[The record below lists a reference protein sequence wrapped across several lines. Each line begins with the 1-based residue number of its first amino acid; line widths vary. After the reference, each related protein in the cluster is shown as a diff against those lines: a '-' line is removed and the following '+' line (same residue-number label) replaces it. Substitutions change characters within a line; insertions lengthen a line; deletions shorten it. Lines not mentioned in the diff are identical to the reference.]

1 MPKSGE
7 HRVNTID
14 SFFRV
19 RPSSQNIREGENVS
33 FLEDGKL
40 IKQEKRNGVVYEQ
53 VYVEQGQAQAAARVG
68 TSTGDITN
76 VVISGSSSGS
86 GDVTGITAGTGL
98 TGGGSSGN
106 INLNVVGG
114 TGITANA
121 DDIAIDSTVTTLTGT
136 QTLTNKT
143 LTGPKTT
150 GDVLNSGNVS
160 GNTYKY
166 YNSASNT
173 LGNTAFT
180 VSQSGEV
187 NFAATVELTNSVFAA
202 DVNDGPVVNFYNN
215 RTNPDQVVKLGTIQF
230 SAPVSGSP
238 GDISRLTAAYIEAK
252 AHSTFSSSNNQTN
265 LIFYTANNAIADET
279 LRLNYNGSTTFNNA
293 FTFPTADGSANQF
306 LRTNGS
312 GTVSWSNT
320 LVSPTFTGTA
330 QGANLTL
337 TGDLTVGGTTT
348 TLNAENLQVKDKNI
362 VLNYLD
368 GDSSSTA
375 DGAGITIQDAV
386 NSSTDAT
393 MLWDAT
399 NDEFDFS
406 HTVTAPDF
414 TGDLT
419 GNASTA
425 TTATTATTLA
435 TARNFSLTGDVTAGA
450 VSFDGSGNVALST
463 TIAADSVALGTDTT
477 GNYVGTITTGS
488 GVSTSGAS
496 TGEGIAHNLSIN
508 AAQTAI
514 TSIYNSSLE
523 IGSASD
529 GQIID
534 FGTTDEIRLGS
545 ATQTSVKI
553 KTDPLGSAQDEVII
567 GAGTANVDFIVE
579 DDAGVAVLT
588 VDSGTSKTT
597 LHSLDVTNNVG
608 LGDVTADNV
617 ASNSFHY
624 NNGGSL
630 GEEAFTIGASGG
642 VNFTQA
648 IALSNADFSANSSD
662 GAVLNLKTTLTNADA
677 VDVLG
682 RINFSAPVSGSP
694 GDYSRLTAAS
704 IVAQKSAT
712 FSSTSN
718 QTDMI
723 FQLGV
728 SETAT
733 EKFRILSDGKIK
745 IGNSYTLPSS
755 DGSANQILKTNGSGT
770 VSFADESTGISFNGS
785 TTNGLLTY
793 GSSTTAD
800 VETDLVYTA
809 TGLGIGVTTPGALL
823 DVNGTGYIRTAVFSD
838 AFKPYSGTLAT
849 YGSSSSTDH
858 YFVGDVGIG
867 VVSPS
872 RTLDVDGIIRSN
884 TAGGRFEAISGTS
897 GTGYYIFGDSGDLD
911 IGWISYEHANNAM
924 AFKVNASERMRIDS
938 SGNVGI
944 GNTSPDATLH
954 IGDNSSS
961 FTLGTTSGNSIDLL
975 KLETQSTNANQLIFS
990 SERVADGN
998 TWTTT
1003 RERIYRRVDAS
1014 NMGYIQFGSSFSASL
1029 ADMISFGEVGVGD
1042 YMGITG
1048 DGKVGIST
1056 NSPTAKLQIGGG
1068 TDGKLFYTDG
1078 LYNDVTFN
1086 GGSGGTNGV
1095 WEFVNSGTWGQTRM
1109 YVQDANNVAGR
1120 LTFDFR
1126 GNAGSN
1132 KILAGDSTGK
1142 VGIGITAPDTLLHIK
1157 NTGSGG
1163 TTTLKLEDNAREMYL
1178 GRDSIKVTALDGST
1192 SAQLYINS
1200 NVTFSGSVTGITT
1213 LNASSSLTTGYGVAF
1228 TNGNTN
1234 FLQYNNSGED
1244 VLYLRDTTNGA
1255 MLLTYGTD
1263 RTTIHKNTRHSDQV
1277 EFEDTN
1283 AVINRVSNDLEI
1295 RTYGGYDIN
1304 LMPSGNV
1311 GIGTTSPDSKLQ
1323 VEYTTT
1329 SNGSAAIAEFGT
1341 SGSGSIAG
1349 SAHQV
1354 IVGGPSVS
1362 DYTGIQIFSDTTT
1375 GKGVL
1380 SFADGR
1386 GANDNW
1392 RGVIQY
1398 DHSANDMEFWT
1409 DAAERMK
1416 IDSAGRLM
1424 IGDTS
1429 VHYSGVDL
1437 QVGSTSDGQNGIQ
1450 IQTSTTGYGYVL
1462 FGDGTG
1468 ASAYRGQISYK
1479 HGDDYMN
1486 FFTAGAERLRIVSGG
1501 DAHFDQDVIAF
1512 STTPSDRRLKT
1523 NIKDIEYGLD
1533 TIMKLTPKEYDWK
1546 KDDRHDI
1553 GFIAQEVEEVIPEIV
1568 KDKKHFDKE
1577 IKTLDY
1583 EKLTAVLIKAVQEQ
1597 QEQINELK
1605 EKLNG

>member
-477 GNYVGTITTGS
+477 GNYVGTITIGS

-523 IGSASD
+523 IGSAAD

-534 FGTTDEIRLGS
+534 FGTSDEIRLGS
-545 ATQTSVKI
+545 STQTSVKI

-567 GAGTANVDFIVE
+567 GAGTANVDFVVDGSSGSTIFKVDAGTGNTAVTGDLSISGSFNPATITASTSVRTPLIE
-579 DDAGVAVLT
+579 FTDGDDAITIANGGGMTFAKGFTVTSGASSFGANVAIKNT
-588 VDSGTSKTT
+588 GGTT
-597 LHSLDVTNNVG
+597 LRLDTSSTDVDENG
-608 LGDVTADNV
+608 L
-617 ASNSFHY
+617 
-624 NNGGSL
+624 
-630 GEEAFTIGASGG
+630 
-642 VNFTQA
+642 
-648 IALSNADFSANSSD
+648 
-662 GAVLNLKTTLTNADA
+662 
-677 VDVLG
+677 LG
-682 RINFSAPVSGSP
+682 RINFSAPDEFAGSA
-694 GDYSRLTAAS
+694 SNLLAAS
-704 IVAQKSAT
+704 IVAKAT
-712 FSSTSN
+712 ADFTSSFNT
-718 QTDMI
+718 TDMI
-723 FQLGV
+723 FELGV
-728 SETAT
+728 SETAS
-733 EKFRILSDGKIK
+733 EKFRIVSDGKIK
-745 IGNSYTLPSS
+745 IGGSYTLPSS

-770 VSFADESTGISFNGS
+770 VSFADENTGISFNGS
-785 TTNGLLTY
+785 TANGLLTY

-809 TGLGIGVTTPGALL
+809 TGLGIGTSPEEKMHIFGDAPFLKIENNTEDTSGIIMEDAQDSGQNGRIVYDSGANKLYL
-823 DVNGTGYIRTAVFSD
+823 QTHGGTGFTMDSSQNIGIGTTNPGYKLSVENELNVFSSGDTASPKKEGHLLRVIDTTNDNPDVEHFFVENHGLAYGMRWLYDGGANTFSLYRHNNSASGTEVIRFSRTTNNIYAPGSLRINGLGIGIGNNSPQNTLHVDATTSSNVVARFNTDSTFTFIDLYNDDSNRVQIGNADDGDFIIRTAD
-838 AFKPYSGTLAT
+838 A
-849 YGSSSSTDH
+849 
-858 YFVGDVGIG
+858 
-867 VVSPS
+867 
-872 RTLDVDGIIRSN
+872 
-884 TAGGRFEAISGTS
+884 
-897 GTGYYIFGDSGDLD
+897 
-911 IGWISYEHANNAM
+911 
-924 AFKVNASERMRIDS
+924 ERVRINS

-944 GNTSPDATLH
+944 GTAN
-954 IGDNSSS
+954 
-961 FTLGTTSGNSIDLL
+961 LGTNY
-975 KLETQSTNANQLIFS
+975 KMVVKRATNCNL
-990 SERVADGN
+990 
-998 TWTTT
+998 
-1003 RERIYRRVDAS
+1003 
-1014 NMGYIQFGSSFSASL
+1014 
-1029 ADMISFGEVGVGD
+1029 GVGLQGGELSLEAFND
-1042 YMGITG
+1042 AITAS
-1048 DGKVGIST
+1048 V
-1056 NSPTAKLQIGGG
+1056 P
-1068 TDGKLFYTDG
+1068 FR
-1078 LYNDVTFN
+1078 LYGSEFN
-1086 GGSGGTNGV
+1086 MLGGS
-1095 WEFVNSGTWGQTRM
+1095 
-1109 YVQDANNVAGR
+1109 
-1120 LTFDFR
+1120 
-1126 GNAGSN
+1126 
-1132 KILAGDSTGK
+1132 
-1142 VGIGITAPDTLLHIK
+1142 
-1157 NTGSGG
+1157 
-1163 TTTLKLEDNAREMYL
+1163 
-1178 GRDSIKVTALDGST
+1178 
-1192 SAQLYINS
+1192 
-1200 NVTFSGSVTGITT
+1200 
-1213 LNASSSLTTGYGVAF
+1213 
-1228 TNGNTN
+1228 
-1234 FLQYNNSGED
+1234 
-1244 VLYLRDTTNGA
+1244 
-1255 MLLTYGTD
+1255 
-1263 RTTIHKNTRHSDQV
+1263 
-1277 EFEDTN
+1277 
-1283 AVINRVSNDLEI
+1283 
-1295 RTYGGYDIN
+1295 
-1304 LMPSGNV
+1304 V
-1311 GIGTTSPDSKLQ
+1311 GIGTTSPETNLH
-1323 VEYTTT
+1323 
-1329 SNGSAAIAEFGT
+1329 I
-1341 SGSGSIAG
+1341 GSGTQSVAALAGVGIA
-1349 SAHQV
+1349 
-1354 IVGGPSVS
+1354 
-1362 DYTGIQIFSDTTT
+1362 
-1375 GKGVL
+1375 
-1380 SFADGR
+1380 
-1386 GANDNW
+1386 N
-1392 RGVIQY
+1392 
-1398 DHSANDMEFWT
+1398 
-1409 DAAERMK
+1409 
-1416 IDSAGRLM
+1416 
-1424 IGDTS
+1424 
-1429 VHYSGVDL
+1429 
-1437 QVGSTSDGQNGIQ
+1437 
-1450 IQTSTTGYGYVL
+1450 
-1462 FGDGTG
+1462 G
-1468 ASAYRGQISYK
+1468 ASAYSFFSASDGTKQYIAGIDHTLTYSKAGTLSNHDHSIITNNVERIYIKNTGNVGIGTQTPADKLHVTGNIRTNGEIYLDNG
-1479 HGDDYMN
+1479 GDSIAFMGVSDANYRKALYANNDNHYITNRHTGGDLILMSN
-1486 FFTAGAERLRIVSGG
+1486 NGSAGGETERLRFVAGSGTQNAYFSNVNVGIGGSPEGNAKLDIKMSGVSQYLKLERSSSSGRSQIQLANESGTELWRFGLTGG
-1501 DAHFDQDVIAF
+1501 GSEDFVFYDGGANVLILDRSSNQAQFNNDVIAF
-1512 STTPSDRRLKT
+1512 ATSDERLKENVK
-1523 NIKDIEYGLD
+1523 NIESPLE
-1533 TIMKLTPKEYDWK
+1533 KLNKINGVEFDWIKKEGIHGNEG
-1546 KDDRHDI
+1546 HDV
-1553 GFIAQEVEEVIPEIV
+1553 GVIAQEIEEVLPEVVTTRDSGYKAV
-1568 KDKKHFDKE
+1568 K
-1577 IKTLDY
+1577 Y
-1583 EKLTAVLIKAVQEQ
+1583 EKIVPLLIEAIKEQ
-1597 QEQINELK
+1597 QKQIEELK
-1605 EKLNG
+1605 NG